1 MRALNKKQWFLTF
14 FSLKRKIFKKSFII
28 SNVVLLL
35 LVTIFTNI
43 DSIIRSFGGDF
54 EESYTIYYNDD
65 LEETNFELFN
75 LALSNGFLEIENELF
90 IYHESHDLLEDEDNT
105 VVVFMNSDLT
115 ATIKTNEL
123 ISTQVY
129 TSITGALDAIKLEN
143 TVSRLDLTEQ
153 DIIDLRTPVLI
164 DRIVV
169 NDEDA
174 TELQGLIAEGLSVI
188 IVMPLFFGLIM
199 IIQMIGLE
207 IFDEKSTKSM
217 EVIMSNVDPKTH
229 LKSKMFAANIFS
241 LIQFGLIISYGLF
254 GAGVRGVISRL
265 SLPQVDLD
273 IASYAKDLS
282 STFVLVIVLYIL
294 TNILYSMVMAI
305 LASTANEVD
314 DYQKI
319 ISPLMILMVVGFY
332 TAIFSPF
339 FEGALFIKVMAFIPF
354 FSLMIV
360 PGLFASGQIGVGVV
374 ATIILIQAIFAY
386 VIYRVGVPI
395 YKQSVLDYS
404 TDNVYKRLIK
414 NIKNSKRN

>member
-1 MRALNKKQWFLTF
+1 MSKKQWFLTF

-28 SNVVLLL
+28 SNIVLLL

-43 DSIIRSFGGDF
+43 DSIIRLFGGDF
-54 EESYTIYYNDD
+54 EESYSIYYTDD
-65 LEETNFELFN
+65 FDNSSYELFN
-75 LALSNGFLEIENELF
+75 LALSNGFLVENELF
-90 IYHESHDLLEDEDNT
+90 IYNESYELTEDDDNT
-105 VVVFMNSDLT
+105 VVIHLSEDLVGT
-115 ATIKTNEL
+115 VTSNEL
-123 ISTQVY
+123 IATQLY
-129 TSITGALDAIKLEN
+129 ATITGALDTVKLES
-143 TVSRLDLTEQ
+143 TAIRLELSQQ
-153 DIIDLRTPVLI
+153 DIIDLKTGVQI
-164 DRIVV
+164 DRIVI

-174 TELQGLIAEGLSVI
+174 TELEGLIQEGLSVL

-229 LKSKMFAANIFS
+229 LKAKMFAANIFS
-241 LIQFGLIISYGLF
+241 LIQFGLIITYGLI
-254 GAGVRGVISRL
+254 GAGIRGVISRL
-265 SLPQVDLD
+265 SLPQVDID
-273 IASYAKDLS
+273 VASYAKELS
-282 STFVLVIVLYIL
+282 STLIVIVILYIF

-332 TAIFSPF
+332 TAIFSTF
-339 FEGALFIKVMAFIPF
+339 FKGAVFIKVMGFIPF

-360 PGLFASGQIGVGVV
+360 PGLFASGEIGVGTVL
-374 ATIILIQAIFAY
+374 IIIGIQAVFAY
-386 VIYRVGVPI
+386 LVYRFGVPI

-414 NIKNSKRN
+414 NIKNSKQK